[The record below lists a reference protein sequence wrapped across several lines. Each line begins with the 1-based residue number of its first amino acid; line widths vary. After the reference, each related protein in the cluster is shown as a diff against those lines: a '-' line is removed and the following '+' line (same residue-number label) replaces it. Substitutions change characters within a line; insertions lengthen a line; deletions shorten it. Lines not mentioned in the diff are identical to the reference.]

1 MCCHLPW
8 IKLVCPLYLT
18 DAWLDWDLLNL
29 EAKSTPQTCFS
40 PPTNP
45 ERCLLCGTL
54 SYWKRPQ
61 PGKTVCMKGFTWSA
75 TMLRM
80 VLRVKVTSS
89 ITLPLPACLLPMVH
103 PGTICS
109 PGNRPTNTRPSTWN
123 IKENM
128 IHRTRPPS
136 SIAPLSSSDAHMPI
150 VGSFL
155 TGLRL
160 CSPIC
165 NKLGCTVYP
174 DTFLSE
180 PTWTFSAIWETA
192 VFGLDNT
199 RPP

>member
-1 MCCHLPW
+1 M
-8 IKLVCPLYLT
+8 
-18 DAWLDWDLLNL
+18 D
-29 EAKSTPQTCFS
+29 QTCLSIISHRCVIRLRSVESGGQVNTSNLFFS
-40 PPTNP
+40 SNQSWTMFA
-45 ERCLLCGTL
+45 LWHGTL

-89 ITLPLPACLLPMVH
+89 ITLPLPACFLPMVH

-192 VFGLDNT
+192 VFGLDHT